1 MADAR
6 QRLLIEIAVKN
17 QRALG
22 NVNQSLKN
30 IERNSFTMGKAVKG
44 ALGAFAIIGSARLV
58 GGLVNTIRTFEDL
71 KATLVTIEG
80 DAQKAGEAFDTI
92 RKFTAGTT
100 FQLEEVSNAFITFR
114 NAGLNP
120 TTSLM
125 TNIGN
130 IAAGMGKR
138 LDEVARAVFNATTGE
153 FEMLKQLGVKVKT
166 EGKNLTV
173 TFRGVSKTI
182 RNDGKEIVAFLEE
195 IGQTDFAGAIDA
207 RAKTLTG
214 AFSNLQDQIAEVA
227 VAIGEGGLKTEL
239 TEGARE
245 MTKLLQS
252 TPELTFALGKLGE
265 LVGKTLNVLLKSL
278 AGILIQIG
286 RAYDFISTK
295 VNVFLGNTDEQIV
308 QQRKFNETYKRFFND
323 MNAMLPVQEKVNDA
337 TAEATHVSKTYTMKM
352 EEMNQTVKEATAEQ
366 KKYAKATEDAQ
377 KETAAIAARFAHNV
391 TLLDLT
397 IDGFNRVNSTAVDA
411 LTDVVMGAQTLQ
423 EALGTIAKV
432 ALRQV
437 IAGFIQMAI
446 VTPILNKLAEIL
458 GFDMV
463 SATQKQTNAEK
474 ELNRELQ
481 KQIGLRLLLKV
492 ITGGFFGNGGKVGFA
507 NGGAIGFGG
516 ARATG
521 GAVGGSNAFLVGERG
536 PELFI
541 PNTAGTI
548 VSNETMGSRMGE
560 TNINFNINAIDAQG
574 FDELLLSRK
583 NLIVGTIQQAFR
595 QQGRRLA

>member
-17 QRALG
+17 QQALG
-22 NVNQSLKN
+22 NVNNSLKK
-30 IERNSFTMGKAVKG
+30 IERNSLTMGKAVKG
-44 ALGAFAIIGSARLV
+44 ALGAFAIIGGARLI
-58 GGLVNTIRTFEDL
+58 GGLVNTVRTFEDL
-71 KATLVTIEG
+71 RATLVTIEG
-80 DAQKAGEAFDTI
+80 DAQKAGEAFDLI

-120 TTSLM
+120 TQAMM
-125 TNIGN
+125 TDIGN

-138 LDEVARAVFNATTGE
+138 IDDVARAVFNATTGE
-153 FEMLKQLGVKVKT
+153 FEMLKQLGIKVKT

-173 TFRGVSKTI
+173 NFRGTARTI
-182 RNDGKEIVAFLEE
+182 KNDGKEIVAFLRE
-195 IGQTDFAGAIDA
+195 IGEVEFAGAIDA
-207 RAKTLTG
+207 RAKTLSG

-245 MTKLLQS
+245 MTKLLKN
-252 TPELTFALGKLGE
+252 TPEVTRALGKMGE
-265 LVGKTLNVLLKSL
+265 LIGKTLNVLLKSFVGL
-278 AGILIQIG
+278 LIGIG
-286 RAYDFISTK
+286 KAYDFIAGK
-295 VNVFLGNTDEQIV
+295 VNVFLGNTDEAIV
-308 QQRKFNETYKRFFND
+308 QQRKFNETYKTYFND
-323 MNAMLPVQEKVNDA
+323 MNAMLPVQKKINDA
-337 TAEATHVSKTYTMKM
+337 TAQGTKVNKTYEMKM
-352 EEMNQTVKEATAEQ
+352 GEMNQTVEEAAEAQ
-366 KKYAKATEDAQ
+366 KKYKKATEDAQ

-397 IDGFNRVNSTAVDA
+397 IDGFNQVNSTAVDA

-432 ALRQV
+432 ALRQL
-437 IAGFIQMAI
+437 IAGFIQLAI
-446 VTPILNKLAEIL
+446 VTPILNKLAEML

-481 KQIGLRLLLKV
+481 KQIGLRLLLRLV
-492 ITGGFFGNGGKVGFA
+492 GGFANGGAVGYA

-516 ARATG
+516 ARAGG

-560 TNINFNINAIDAQG
+560 TNINFNINAVDAAS

>member
-17 QRALG
+17 QQALG
-22 NVNQSLKN
+22 NVNNSLKK
-30 IERNSFTMGKAVKG
+30 IERNSLTMGKAVKG
-44 ALGAFAIIGSARLV
+44 ALGAFAIIGGARLI
-58 GGLVNTIRTFEDL
+58 GGLVNTVRTFEDL
-71 KATLVTIEG
+71 RATLVTIEG
-80 DAQKAGEAFDTI
+80 DAQKAGEAFDLI

-120 TTSLM
+120 TQAMM
-125 TNIGN
+125 TDIGN

-138 LDEVARAVFNATTGE
+138 IDDVARAVFNATTGE
-153 FEMLKQLGVKVKT
+153 FEMLKQLGIKVKT

-173 TFRGVSKTI
+173 NFRGTARTI
-182 RNDGKEIVAFLEE
+182 KNDGKEIVAFLRE
-195 IGQTDFAGAIDA
+195 IGEVEFAGAIDA
-207 RAKTLTG
+207 RAKTLSG

-245 MTKLLQS
+245 MTKLLKN
-252 TPELTFALGKLGE
+252 TPEVTRALGKMGE
-265 LVGKTLNVLLKSL
+265 LIGKTLNVLLKSFVGL
-278 AGILIQIG
+278 LIGIG
-286 RAYDFISTK
+286 KAYDFIAGK
-295 VNVFLGNTDEQIV
+295 VNVFLGNTDEAIV
-308 QQRKFNETYKRFFND
+308 QQRKFNETYKTYFND
-323 MNAMLPVQEKVNDA
+323 MNAMLPVQKKINDA
-337 TAEATHVSKTYTMKM
+337 TAQGTKVNKTYEMKM
-352 EEMNQTVKEATAEQ
+352 GEMNQTVEEAAEAQ
-366 KKYAKATEDAQ
+366 KKYKKATEDAQ

-397 IDGFNRVNSTAVDA
+397 IDGFNQVNSTAVDA

-446 VTPILNKLAEIL
+446 VTPILNKLADIL

-474 ELNRELQ
+474 ALNSELK
-481 KQIGLRLLLKV
+481 KQIGLRLLLRLV
-492 ITGGFFGNGGKVGFA
+492 GGFANGGAVGYA

-516 ARATG
+516 ARAGG

>member
-17 QRALG
+17 QQALG
-22 NVNQSLKN
+22 NVNNSLKK
-30 IERNSFTMGKAVKG
+30 IERNSLTMGKAVKG
-44 ALGAFAIIGSARLV
+44 ALGAFAIIGGARLI
-58 GGLVNTIRTFEDL
+58 GGLVNTVRTFEDL
-71 KATLVTIEG
+71 RATLVTIEG
-80 DAQKAGEAFDTI
+80 DAQKAGEAFDLI

-120 TTSLM
+120 TQAMM
-125 TNIGN
+125 TDIGN

-138 LDEVARAVFNATTGE
+138 IDDVARAVFNATTGE
-153 FEMLKQLGVKVKT
+153 FEMLKQLGIKVKT

-173 TFRGVSKTI
+173 NFRGTARTI
-182 RNDGKEIVAFLEE
+182 KNDGKEIVAFLRE
-195 IGQTDFAGAIDA
+195 IGEVEFAGAIDA
-207 RAKTLTG
+207 RAKTLSG

-245 MTKLLQS
+245 MTKLLKN
-252 TPELTFALGKLGE
+252 TPEVTRALGKMGE
-265 LVGKTLNVLLKSL
+265 LIGKTLNVLLKSFVGL
-278 AGILIQIG
+278 LIGIG
-286 RAYDFISTK
+286 KAYDFIAGK
-295 VNVFLGNTDEQIV
+295 VNVFLGNTDEAIV
-308 QQRKFNETYKRFFND
+308 QQRKFNETYKTYFND
-323 MNAMLPVQEKVNDA
+323 MNAMLPVQKKINDA
-337 TAEATHVSKTYTMKM
+337 TAQGTKVNKTYEMKM
-352 EEMNQTVKEATAEQ
+352 GEMNQTVEEAAEAQ
-366 KKYAKATEDAQ
+366 KKYKKATEDAQ

-397 IDGFNRVNSTAVDA
+397 IDGFNQVNSTAVDA

-432 ALRQV
+432 ALRQL
-437 IAGFIQMAI
+437 IAGFIQLAI
-446 VTPILNKLAEIL
+446 VTPILNKLAEML

-474 ELNRELQ
+474 ALNSELK
-481 KQIGLRLLLKV
+481 KQIGLRLLLRLV
-492 ITGGFFGNGGKVGFA
+492 GGFANGGAVGYA

-516 ARATG
+516 ARAGG

-560 TNINFNINAIDAQG
+560 TNINFNINAVDAAS

>member
-17 QRALG
+17 QQALG
-22 NVNQSLKN
+22 NVNNSLKK
-30 IERNSFTMGKAVKG
+30 IERNSLTMGKAVKG
-44 ALGAFAIIGSARLV
+44 ALGAFAIIGGARLI
-58 GGLVNTIRTFEDL
+58 GGLVNTVRTFEDL
-71 KATLVTIEG
+71 RATLVTIEG
-80 DAQKAGEAFDTI
+80 DAQKAGEAFDLI

-120 TTSLM
+120 TQAMM
-125 TNIGN
+125 TDIGN

-138 LDEVARAVFNATTGE
+138 IDDVARAVFNATTGE
-153 FEMLKQLGVKVKT
+153 FEMLKQLGIKVKT

-173 TFRGVSKTI
+173 NFRGTARTI
-182 RNDGKEIVAFLEE
+182 KNDGKEIVAFLRE
-195 IGQTDFAGAIDA
+195 IGEVEFAGAIDA
-207 RAKTLTG
+207 RAKTLSG

-245 MTKLLQS
+245 MTKLLKN
-252 TPELTFALGKLGE
+252 TPEVTRALGKMGE
-265 LVGKTLNVLLKSL
+265 LIGKTLNVLLKSFVGL
-278 AGILIQIG
+278 LIGIG
-286 RAYDFISTK
+286 KAYDFIAGK
-295 VNVFLGNTDEQIV
+295 VNVFLGNTDEAIV
-308 QQRKFNETYKRFFND
+308 QQRKFNETYKTYFND
-323 MNAMLPVQEKVNDA
+323 MNAMLPVQKKINDA
-337 TAEATHVSKTYTMKM
+337 TAQGTKVNKTYEMKM
-352 EEMNQTVKEATAEQ
+352 GEMNQTVEEATEAQ
-366 KKYAKATEDAQ
+366 KKYTKATEDAQ

-397 IDGFNRVNSTAVDA
+397 IDGFNQVNSTAVDA
-411 LTDVVMGAQTLQ
+411 LTDIVMGAQTLQ

-432 ALRQV
+432 ALRQL
-437 IAGFIQMAI
+437 IAGFIQLAI
-446 VTPILNKLAEIL
+446 VTPILNKLAEML

-481 KQIGLRLLLKV
+481 KQIGLRLLLRLV
-492 ITGGFFGNGGKVGFA
+492 GGFANGGAVGYA

-516 ARATG
+516 ARAGG

-583 NLIVGTIQQAFR
+583 NLIVGTIQKAFR